1 MKTPLVSSNFPRDKL
16 SLCMIVKDEA
26 RALGRCLASVRDWVG
41 EMIVVDTGS
50 TDATIEIAVSHG
62 AQVSHFPWCDDFAAA
77 RNAALDLA
85 TREWV
90 LVLDGDETLEL
101 TDTVALARALEQ
113 SRFDGFSIPI
123 SSLNDDGS
131 ESRTTVFRLFRRDS
145 PGMRYRGEIHEQLEV
160 VAAGRART
168 SSLSCV
174 RIDHDGY
181 LASIFTAK
189 EKEQRNT
196 RLAQKLAQSRPND
209 PFSWF
214 VIAMAFLRT
223 DTDQMLE
230 AAHKAFTLL
239 ASTPGKGKGEQ
250 YLVNLYVAVI
260 GVYQAREA
268 LDLAIQWADRSL
280 TVFPFSPDLRCQ
292 RGDLNLAQG
301 DFTRAVDDYTAALS
315 ADAAAFMLILDPATT
330 NHRARTGL
338 AKALWKLNRRD
349 DAFSQLRR
357 AIEESP
363 AGSPYA
369 HAELGSIFLQLQKWD
384 QAVTLLEEAYRR
396 DSTSR
401 VAATQLAWCL
411 YQLKRFAQAQSVL
424 NSHRGE
430 PQVDHLLAR
439 ILLENGGA
447 AEAATLLLPST
458 LPASLP
464 TLGWAYFLLDQP
476 DMANSVWDRWLSTLA
491 ESDPAR
497 RAMVAFRALLIGTA
511 IENTASDI
519 PAQAFSETDS
529 WLRLLLSYGHR
540 AHVERVISQAPMLGA
555 AIWPDLRMRWAQVLA
570 MAEHTDLSVELLIG
584 AARDTPD
591 DDSIYYWLGYCAAIR
606 EQIEDAR
613 VVFQECLRLNPNH
626 LQARQALTLLP

>member
-1 MKTPLVSSNFPRDKL
+1 
-16 SLCMIVKDEA
+16 MIVKDEA
-26 RALGRCLASVRDWVG
+26 RALGRCLASVRGWVG

-50 TDATIEIAVSHG
+50 TDATVEIAVSHD

-90 LVLDGDETLEL
+90 LVLDGDEAL
-101 TDTVALARALEQ
+101 TVTDAAALALALEQ
-113 SRFDGFSIPI
+113 RRVDGFSVPI

-145 PGMRYRGEIHEQLEV
+145 PGMRYRGEIHEQLEG

-196 RLAQKLAQSRPND
+196 RLAEKLAQSRPND

-214 VIAMAFLRT
+214 VMAMALLRT
-223 DTDQMLE
+223 DADQMLE
-230 AAHKAFTLL
+230 AAHKAFNLL

-280 TVFPFSPDLRCQ
+280 AVFPCSPDLRCQ
-292 RGDLNLAQG
+292 RGDLTLAQG
-301 DFTRAVDDYTAALS
+301 EFARAIEDFTAALS
-315 ADAAAFMLILDPATT
+315 ADAAVFMLILDPATT
-330 NHRARTGL
+330 SYRARTGL

-349 DAFSQLRR
+349 EAFSQLRR
-357 AIEESP
+357 AIDESP
-363 AGSPYA
+363 AGSPHA
-369 HAELGSIFLQLQKWD
+369 HAELGSILLEMRDWD
-384 QAVTLLEEAYRR
+384 QAVALLEEAYRR
-396 DSTSR
+396 DPTSR

-424 NSHRGE
+424 DSHRGE
-430 PQVDHLLAR
+430 PQIDHLLAR
-439 ILLENGGA
+439 ILLENGHA
-447 AEAATLLLPST
+447 QDALALLIPST
-458 LPASLP
+458 LPASLR
-464 TLGWAYFLLDQP
+464 TLGWAYFLLGQT
-476 DMANSVWDRWLSTLA
+476 DMASNAWDRWLSVSSESDEAKLPLETFRVLLA
-491 ESDPAR
+491 ETPLEGT
-497 RAMVAFRALLIGTA
+497 VKVLTEKAL
-511 IENTASDI
+511 
-519 PAQAFSETDS
+519 SETES
-529 WLRLLLSYGHR
+529 WLRLLLRYGHR
-540 AHVERVISQAPMLGA
+540 AQVERVISRAPMLGA
-555 AIWPDLRMRWAQVLA
+555 AIWSDLRMRWAQVLA
-570 MAEHTDLSVELLIG
+570 MAEHADLAIDLLIG

-591 DDSIYYWLGYCAAIR
+591 NGSIYYWLGYCATIR
-606 EQIEDAR
+606 EQIEDAQIM
-613 VVFQECLRLNPNH
+613 FKECLRLNPDH
-626 LQARQALTLLP
+626 LQARQALALLA

>member
-1 MKTPLVSSNFPRDKL
+1 
-16 SLCMIVKDEA
+16 MIVKDEA

-50 TDATIEIAVSHG
+50 TDVTTEIARSYG
-62 AQVSHFPWCDDFAAA
+62 AQVSHFPWCDDFSAA

-90 LVLDGDETLEL
+90 LVLDGDETLEV

-131 ESRTTVFRLFRRDS
+131 ESRTTVFRLFRRCS
-145 PGMRYRGEIHEQLEV
+145 PGMRYRGEIHEQLEG

-181 LASIFTAK
+181 IQSIFTAK

-196 RLAQKLAQSRPND
+196 RLAQKLAKSRPED

-214 VIAMAFLRT
+214 VMAMALLRT
-223 DTDQMLE
+223 DTDQMLVS
-230 AAHKAFTLL
+230 AQKAFDLL
-239 ASTPGKGKGEQ
+239 ASTPHKGKKEQ

-260 GVYQAREA
+260 GVYRAREA
-268 LDLAIQWADRSL
+268 NDVALQWADRAL
-280 TVFPFSPDLRCQ
+280 EFFPSSPDLRCQ
-292 RGDLNLAQG
+292 RGDLKLLKGNFTQAIE
-301 DFTRAVDDYTAALS
+301 DFTYALS
-315 ADAAAFMLILDPATT
+315 GDAKGFMLILDPATT
-330 NHRARTGL
+330 GHGARTGL

-349 DAFSQLRR
+349 EALSQLHR
-357 AIEESP
+357 AIDESP
-363 AGSPYA
+363 AGSACA
-369 HAELGSIFLQLQKWD
+369 HAELGSIYLQLQKWD
-384 QAVTLLEEAYRR
+384 QAVTMLEEAYHR
-396 DSTSR
+396 DCTSR
-401 VAATQLAWCL
+401 GVATQLAWCL
-411 YQLKRFAQAQSVL
+411 YQLKRFTQAQSVL

-430 PQVDHLLAR
+430 PQADHLLAR

-447 AEAATLLLPST
+447 AEAVTLLLPST

-476 DMANSVWDRWLSTLA
+476 DMASTVWDRWLSTLA
-491 ESDPAR
+491 GNDPAR
-497 RAMVAFRALLIGTA
+497 RAMVAFRALLIGTV
-511 IENTASDI
+511 IENTESDI
-519 PAQAFSETDS
+519 PAKAFSETDS
-529 WLRLLLSYGHR
+529 WLRLLLRYGHR

-570 MAEHTDLSVELLIG
+570 MAEHTDLSIELLIG
-584 AARDTPD
+584 SARDTPD

-606 EQIEDAR
+606 EQLEDAR
-613 VVFQECLRLNPNH
+613 VMFQECLRLNPNH